1 MRELAF
7 NLKDLVFHQM
17 DLVSHMRELAF
28 NLRDFMLHQR
38 NWCST

>member
-7 NLKDLVFHQM
+7 NLKDLV
-17 DLVSHMRELAF
+17 SHNRELAF
-28 NLRDFMLHQR
+28 NLRDLVLHQR

>member
-17 DLVSHMRELAF
+17 DLVSHMRELEF
-28 NLRDFMLHQR
+28 NLRDLVLHQR

>member
-7 NLKDLVFHQM
+7 NLKDLV
-17 DLVSHMRELAF
+17 SHMRELAF
-28 NLRDFMLHQR
+28 NPRDLVLHQR

>member
-7 NLKDLVFHQM
+7 NLKDLV
-17 DLVSHMRELAF
+17 SHIRKLAF
-28 NLRDFMLHQR
+28 NLRDLVLHQW

>member
-7 NLKDLVFHQM
+7 NLKDLVSHIREVAFNM
-17 DLVSHMRELAF
+17 RDLV
-28 NLRDFMLHQR
+28 LHQW

>member
-1 MRELAF
+1 MREQAF

-17 DLVSHMRELAF
+17 DLVSHIRELAF
-28 NLRDFMLHQR
+28 NTRDLVLHQR

>member
-7 NLKDLVFHQM
+7 NLKDLV
-17 DLVSHMRELAF
+17 SHIRELAF
-28 NLRDFMLHQR
+28 NPRDLVLHQR